1 MCVCG
6 CVCVWLCVA
15 VCVWGGLWLCAC
27 VCVCVCGSGS
37 GCVHVSHPHPLAST
51 HACSLASTHACCPT
65 HHQKASIACCVGPKP
80 PPPTHTHIPCCVGPK
95 PCPPICTPYCVGP
108 EPYPPTCTPCLGS
121 DKKIKEFEEAPG
133 SGTQI
138 TKEVDT
144 GATLT
149 QIALLPNAKVGHS
162 HSNSATVKCQGGPAA
177 TTLLAATP
185 SKRV

>member
-1 MCVCG
+1 MWARAVRAPVC
-6 CVCVWLCVA
+6 LCVYMCCCVI
-15 VCVWGGLWLCAC
+15 VCLCAAHTAAC
-27 VCVCVCGSGS
+27 APNPT
-37 GCVHVSHPHPLAST
+37 PHAHILL
-51 HACSLASTHACCPT
+51 HAPQTL
-65 HHQKASIACCVGPKP
+65 
-80 PPPTHTHIPCCVGPK
+80 PPTHTPCCV
-95 PCPPICTPYCVGP
+95 
-108 EPYPPTCTPCLGS
+108 GS